1 MRSESPCRT
10 IPGGLDHVLAPR
22 IITTIQNFSLL
33 SRTPSPDYPET
44 FGPDF
49 IPPDSRL
56 PADSYAGE
64 PATDPWLQ
72 QPPDPIWWAMFR
84 DPVLTDLERRVAAE
98 NLDVQTATIR
108 LAESRFQ
115 RGVAAAAAFPSV
127 NDDAQYQRELYSL
140 NGPFLIPKGP
150 FGSVDS
156 AINRLLQ
163 SSGTPPM
170 PVVPILF
177 NEYYIGFDASWER
190 DLWGRVRRQV
200 ESADA
205 QVDQAAEQRRDA
217 LVSSLAELARNYIEL
232 RGVQMQI
239 RIAIDNLKVAP
250 PTGVGTG
257 H

>member
-1 MRSESPCRT
+1 MGCMLIAAASAIHGSSKFPRVAQKRQRSWRSVIVASR
-10 IPGGLDHVLAPR
+10 IGQFAHAALAVA
-22 IITTIQNFSLL
+22 LAGC
-33 SRTPSPDYPET
+33 T

-49 IPPDSRL
+49 VPPDPRL
-56 PADSYAGE
+56 PADSCAGE

-72 QPPDPIWWAMFR
+72 QPPDPIWWAVFR

-127 NDDAQYQRELYSL
+127 NGDAQYQRELYSV
-140 NGPFLIPKGP
+140 NGPFLSPKGP
-150 FGSVDS
+150 FGPLDT

-163 SSGTPPM
+163 SSGSPPI
-170 PVVPILF
+170 PIVPIPF
-177 NEYYIGFDASWER
+177 NEYYIGFDASWEL

-217 LVSSLAELARNYIEL
+217 LVSSLAELARDYIPVSKCRSGSL
-232 RGVQMQI
+232 STI
-239 RIAIDNLKVAP
+239 
-250 PTGVGTG
+250 
-257 H
+257 